1 MHNFKKTQL
10 VDNQHLYSVY
20 SLYYKYSLDP
30 IFFFIFYFISSI
42 YIGKLGTEVQKTYN

>member
-1 MHNFKKTQL
+1 MHNLKKTQL

-20 SLYYKYSLDP
+20 SLYYKYSLDH